1 MQGRAAP
8 KRVGCGWSSGARQ
21 SRVIEANLLRVAAEL
36 PVEPV
41 GSRPERMPDGSIAAD
56 DHRVL
61 QQLVRV
67 LEHAMKK
74 SDDEELRL
82 IAKTYTASYPN
93 AQQAIAH
100 LFTQRLPP
108 RQLIAALKAVVAP
121 APAPPEPTYQAG
133 GAEDRVRVFREACER
148 ADRGKRGR
156 VPLTFVRHAVD
167 VAGLLAPRDEV
178 EDLLRAHMDGIG
190 ETVNYLQMLPQL
202 KHCEG
207 LADKRQMKAAKERA
221 AQRERPPLIINM
233 PGGGSV
239 VGGGG
244 QRGSGGRAAQ
254 GGGPSPTEPTKP
266 MSQQRPVPPE
276 ELKAQLRKQV
286 GRLGHACEAECR
298 RQGAGKPQG
307 ADALGMYE
315 LKRLCREH
323 LPLIEPRAVNDVLR
337 HCKRDAIGD
346 VRPDEFVRL
355 LTTALGLWDKDE
367 QARWADREREG
378 RRADEAQKL
387 FQMMDLDGNG
397 QIDANEFLDYQRR
410 R

>member
-1 MQGRAAP
+1 
-8 KRVGCGWSSGARQ
+8 
-21 SRVIEANLLRVAAEL
+21 
-36 PVEPV
+36 
-41 GSRPERMPDGSIAAD
+41 
-56 DHRVL
+56 
-61 QQLVRV
+61 
-67 LEHAMKK
+67 
-74 SDDEELRL
+74 
-82 IAKTYTASYPN
+82 
-93 AQQAIAH
+93 
-100 LFTQRLPP
+100 
-108 RQLIAALKAVVAP
+108 
-121 APAPPEPTYQAG
+121 
-133 GAEDRVRVFREACER
+133 
-148 ADRGKRGR
+148 
-156 VPLTFVRHAVD
+156 
-167 VAGLLAPRDEV
+167 
-178 EDLLRAHMDGIG
+178 
-190 ETVNYLQMLPQL
+190 
-202 KHCEG
+202 
-207 LADKRQMKAAKERA
+207 
-221 AQRERPPLIINM
+221 
-233 PGGGSV
+233 
-239 VGGGG
+239 
-244 QRGSGGRAAQ
+244 
-254 GGGPSPTEPTKP
+254 

-367 QARWADREREG
+367 QRAWADREREG

-397 QIDANEFLDYQRR
+397 QIDASEFLDYQRR